1 MARKR
6 NGTIYSLRNPY
17 WGISMVEFAYKSQ
30 YTLRFDFS
38 VMYELYNKITI
49 NLVATLGQ
57 AYLCFNSEA
66 CKQKSPV
73 T

>member
-1 MARKR
+1 
-6 NGTIYSLRNPY
+6 
-17 WGISMVEFAYKSQ
+17 MVEFAYKSQ